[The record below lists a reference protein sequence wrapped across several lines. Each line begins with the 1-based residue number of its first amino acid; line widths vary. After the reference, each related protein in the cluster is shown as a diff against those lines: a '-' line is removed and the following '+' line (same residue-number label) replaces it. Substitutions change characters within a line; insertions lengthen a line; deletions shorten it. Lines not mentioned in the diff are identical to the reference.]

1 MEIIHLVAIFFVKLQ
16 NVCIIAKDLK
26 HKTDAYIVGK
36 I

>member
-1 MEIIHLVAIFFVKLQ
+1 MEIIHLVAFFFLLNSKMKRFETEKQ
-16 NVCIIAKDLK
+16 